1 MPETFNT
8 PDENPNRGHQ
18 TPLQTSTGSR
28 QHAQAANWSIR
39 RRGLLAIGITAALA
53 LSTTALT
60 LTQISETPKPHA
72 ATSPT
77 QSVSLH
83 ASPSPYPSGTPT
95 RSSTAPGKTTDA
107 LAAWAN
113 HDPATGRSGTV
124 SGSAGPIIDVVRIP
138 ALGAGWA
145 QSVYQGTGPE
155 QLRSGLGHFDGTEVA
170 GQVGNFVLAGHRSGI
185 PAPPLRGIDRIKPG
199 AAIIVSTPER
209 ITYTYTVTSV
219 STVAPT
225 DVAVTAQVPG
235 QPSAMPTKAMLTLI
249 TCWPADGHSKRVVV
263 EAALASSR
271 GGLQ

>member
-8 PDENPNRGHQ
+8 PDENPNPGHQ
-18 TPLQTSTGSR
+18 TPLPTSTGGR
-28 QHAQAANWSIR
+28 QHAQAASWSIR
-39 RRGLLAIGITAALA
+39 RRGLIAVGITAALA

-60 LTQISETPKPHA
+60 LTQVSDTPKAPATA
-72 ATSPT
+72 APA

-83 ASPSPYPSGTPT
+83 ASPSPYPSGTPD
-95 RSSTAPGKTTDA
+95 RSSTTPGKATDA
-107 LAAWAN
+107 LAAWTG
-113 HDPATGRSGTV
+113 HATASDNSTV
-124 SGSAGPIIDVVRIP
+124 SGAGGPVIDVVRIP

-145 QSVYQGTGPE
+145 QPVYQGTGPE
-155 QLRSGLGHFDGTEVA
+155 QLRSGLGHFDGTEAA

-185 PAPPLRGIDRIKPG
+185 PSPPLRDIDSIHPG
-199 AAIIVSTPER
+199 ASIIVSTPER
-209 ITYTYTVTSV
+209 ITYSYTVTSI

-235 QPSAMPTKAMLTLI
+235 HPSAMPIKAMLTLI

-271 GGLQ
+271 GGIQ